1 MSHSFRRTVFEGETV
16 VVLSD
21 DAIDVTAPSGAS
33 RRIALGNIAR
43 VRLWRRP
50 LRAFSDQHICQVE
63 TREGRAL
70 QIRSVSNRL
79 FAYDNRATTWRPL
92 IESLHQRLAR
102 LDRPP
107 QFVAGVSPIV
117 YALHI
122 GAGLALVVFALVLT
136 SENVMLGLL
145 ALVMV
150 GLLGTVYWWRH
161 LRLNRPRPYDPLAL
175 PPVLLPVDRAPTR

>member
-1 MSHSFRRTVFEGETV
+1 MRGY
-16 VVLSD
+16 
-21 DAIDVTAPSGAS
+21 
-33 RRIALGNIAR
+33 
-43 VRLWRRP
+43 
-50 LRAFSDQHICQVE
+50 SDQHICQVE
-63 TREGRAL
+63 PREGRAL
-70 QIRSVSNRL
+70 RIHSVSRRL
-79 FAYDNRATTWRPL
+79 FANDNQAATWRPL
-92 IESLHQRLAR
+92 VESLHQRLAR
-102 LDRPP
+102 LNPPP
-107 QFVAGVSPIV
+107 QFVAGVSPTV

-122 GAGLALVVFALVLT
+122 GAGLALVVIALVLA